1 MSQAARVERFEKNHT
16 GSSPGQPLP
25 AKTLMGPPRPI
36 NLGGDV
42 WILVFWPKTISFHM
56 VMHKK
61 ATISLWFAKK
71 TQVESV
77 FIAFG
82 ALWRPQNDHKMRK
95 NTDFS
100 WVF

>member
-1 MSQAARVERFEKNHT
+1 MVRNTKIRCPKLPELKDLKKIT
-16 GSSPGQPLP
+16 LGQPLP

-61 ATISLWFAKK
+61 ANITLWFAKK

-77 FIAFG
+77 FFLILSHFG
-82 ALWRPQNDHKMRK
+82 
-95 NTDFS
+95 
-100 WVF
+100 VI

>member
-42 WILVFWPKTISFHM
+42 WILVFWPKIISFHM

-61 ATISLWFAKK
+61 ATITLWFAKK

-77 FIAFG
+77 FFPILGHFG
-82 ALWRPQNDHKMRK
+82 
-95 NTDFS
+95 
-100 WVF
+100 VI